1 MDPGGRQSIR
11 VQYYFIPI
19 LFEESLKNIIFFSN
33 KLLQGKR
40 NLNYIKCLVLLKITC
55 GIQTTEGW
63 CEFIFTN
70 QCLLGTSGLEV
81 LRGPSSE
88 FHCNKAGLTSR
99 SRVSVCCRQCHNM
112 SLRTPSISGWASCG
126 GSSVMATAASHQVH
140 RFACEMQI
148 FKWWQMGLGRRAPLI
163 ILYFHQ
169 LFCLQ

>member
-19 LFEESLKNIIFFSN
+19 LFEESLKNILFFSN

-70 QCLLGTSGLEV
+70 QWVPLGTSGLRFWEV
-81 LRGPSSE
+81 HPVSSIAIKRAWLADQG
-88 FHCNKAGLTSR
+88 FQFAAGNAII
-99 SRVSVCCRQCHNM
+99 CH
-112 SLRTPSISGWASCG
+112 LRTPQHLRAGP
-126 GSSVMATAASHQVH
+126 AAV
-140 RFACEMQI
+140 AAL
-148 FKWWQMGLGRRAPLI
+148 WWQQQHLIRYI
-163 ILYFHQ
+163 ILLVKCKYSNDDRWV
-169 LFCLQ
+169 LEGGPL